1 MISNL
6 FGPKL
11 VIRDVL
17 SGKDSVLGKFPVY
30 VGGTGAHFEVEE
42 GDRALLEIT
51 DSGKSL
57 RITSLGDSM
66 IAGGVEKQE
75 INLAEDDQSFIVV
88 GGHFLLLAYTK
99 KAPERLKKW
108 SKDSWRIVDGD
119 SNVLAGPFKFS
130 ACAQFVPRAFAEYE
144 HAILHHTSCTSGIYL
159 QSVME
164 ILNLEPYTQAAQQAA
179 EYVAPAPQERSL
191 GIPTPEID
199 RGEFT
204 CPYCWFRFDRGDV
217 MHVAVHKSLQ
227 GDNLRGE
234 DHMLRFLAS
243 SFNDKGQALDAMG
256 SPCTDLAC
264 PHCHW
269 KLPPGFLDLKP
280 KILSIVGA
288 PSSGKSYYLSVLVKM
303 LEDTL
308 PKNFQS
314 AFYDADPSEN
324 ASLTKM
330 KNRLF
335 SGSTA
340 AEAQLSK
347 THLEGDMYVAV
358 KRLGREVKMPK
369 PFVFTLSPQNA
380 PDSTTSVV
388 FYDNA
393 GEHFEPGANKADSP
407 GAQHIAAAE
416 GIFFL
421 FDPTYNLEF
430 RKILRGK
437 STDPQIEDRR
447 FDQQNTLLA
456 EMNSRVKGL
465 MGVDY
470 RDKIDKPLAI
480 LVGKCDVW
488 QDMIG
493 RENLQNAVLNG
504 KLDLNI
510 IRRISDLVRSKLL
523 EITPSI
529 VANAESISDNVMYFP
544 VSAFGCSPEHL
555 TDKNGELQY
564 DDNGHPALSPDP
576 NKIEPIL
583 VEIPILWILSQVN
596 RNLIPS
602 LGEK

>member
-1 MISNL
+1 MISSL

-11 VIRDVL
+11 AIRDVL
-17 SGKDSVLGKFPVY
+17 TGKETVLTKFPAF
-30 VGGTGAHFEVEE
+30 VGGSGAHFEVEE
-42 GDRALLEIT
+42 GDRALLEI
-51 DSGKSL
+51 SAAGKQL
-57 RITSLGDSM
+57 KIVALGEAM
-66 IAGGVEKQE
+66 LAGGVEKQE
-75 INLAEDDQSFIVV
+75 TELAEEDQVMIAC

-99 KAPERLKKW
+99 KAPERLKRWAKN
-108 SKDSWRIVDGD
+108 SWRIVDPDG
-119 SNVLAGPFKFS
+119 NVLAGPFKFS
-130 ACAQFVPRAFAEYE
+130 ACGQFVPRVFAEYGQ
-144 HAILHHTSCTSGIYL
+144 AILHQTSCTSGIYL
-159 QSVME
+159 GSVME
-164 ILNLEPYTQAAQQAA
+164 LLNLETHAQTAQQAA
-179 EYVAPAPQERSL
+179 ECVSPAPLERST
-191 GIPTPEID
+191 GIPIPEID

-217 MHVAVHKSLQ
+217 MHIAVHKSLQ

-303 LEDTL
+303 LERTL
-308 PKNFQS
+308 YKNFGV

-324 ASLTKM
+324 ASLTRM

-347 THLEGDMYVAV
+347 TALEGDMYVSV
-358 KRLGREVKMPK
+358 KRLGREVRMPK
-369 PFVFTLSPQNA
+369 PFIFTVSPEREPNSA
-380 PDSTTSVV
+380 TSVV

-430 RKILRGK
+430 RRILQGI
-437 STDPQIEDRR
+437 SSDPQIADRR
-447 FDQQNTLLA
+447 FDQQETLLA

-465 MGVDY
+465 IGVDF
-470 RDKIDKPLAI
+470 REKINKPLAM

-493 RENLQNAVLNG
+493 KENLVTAVTEG
-504 KLDLNI
+504 KLDLSV

-544 VSAFGCSPEHL
+544 VSSFGCSP
-555 TDKNGELQY
+555 DIIGE
-564 DDNGHPALSPDP
+564 DGGHPILSPDP
-576 NKIEPIL
+576 NKISPIL

-602 LGEK
+602 LGGK